1 MRQHNQHARRMDT
14 QTAFNIVLSL
24 VAFLGGWVLNS
35 LRDSLKTLQLTD
47 NELATKVQRI
57 EVLVAGSYVK
67 REDIDKLTAALFAK
81 LDKIEAKLDLKA
93 DK

>member
-1 MRQHNQHARRMDT
+1 MMDT

-35 LRDSLKTLQLTD
+35 LRDSIKALHKSD
-47 NELATKVQRI
+47 GELAEKVQKI
-57 EVLVAGSYVK
+57 EVLVAGQYVK
-67 REDIDKLTAALFAK
+67 RDDMDKLTSALFAK
-81 LDKIEAKLDLKA
+81 LDKIESKLDSKA

>member
-1 MRQHNQHARRMDT
+1 MDT

-35 LRDSLKTLQLTD
+35 LRDSIRALQKTD
-47 NELATKVQRI
+47 SELADKVQRI
-57 EVLVAGSYVK
+57 EVLVAGTYVK
-67 REDIDKLTAALFAK
+67 RDDMDRLGAALFAK
-81 LDKIEAKLDLKA
+81 LDKIEAKLDGKA

>member
-1 MRQHNQHARRMDT
+1 MDT

-35 LRDSLKTLQLTD
+35 LRDSISSLHKSDT
-47 NELATKVQRI
+47 ELATKVQSI
-57 EVLVAGSYVK
+57 EVLVAGQYVT
-67 REDIDKLTAALFAK
+67 RTELEKLGQALFMK
-81 LDKIEAKLDLKA
+81 LDKIESKLDGKA

>member
-1 MRQHNQHARRMDT
+1 MDT

-35 LRDSLKTLQLTD
+35 VRDSIARLQKTD
-47 NELATKVQRI
+47 GELADKVQHI
-57 EVLVAGSYVK
+57 EVLVAGKYVT
-67 REDIDKLTAALFAK
+67 RDDLQALFSKLDRIETK
-81 LDKIEAKLDLKA
+81 LDKKV

>member
-1 MRQHNQHARRMDT
+1 MDT

-35 LRDSLKTLQLTD
+35 LRDSISSLQKTD
-47 NELATKVQRI
+47 NELADKVQAI
-57 EVLVAGSYVK
+57 EVLVAGTYVK
-67 REDIDKLTAALFAK
+67 RDDLKEMSNALFHK
-81 LDKIEAKLDLKA
+81 LDKIEAKLDGKA

>member
-1 MRQHNQHARRMDT
+1 MDT

-35 LRDSLKTLQLTD
+35 VRDSIASLQKTD
-47 NELATKVQRI
+47 GELADKVQHI
-57 EVLVAGSYVK
+57 EVLVAGTYVK
-67 REDIDKLTAALFAK
+67 RDDLKELSVALFNK
-81 LDKIEAKLDLKA
+81 LDKIELKLDGKA